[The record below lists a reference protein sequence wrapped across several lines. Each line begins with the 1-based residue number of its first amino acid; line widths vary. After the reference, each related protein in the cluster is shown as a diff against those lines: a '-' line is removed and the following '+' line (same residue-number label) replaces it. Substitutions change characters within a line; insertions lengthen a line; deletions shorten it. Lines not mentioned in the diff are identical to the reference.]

1 MILIDSNVTS
11 CNELTINY
19 NFSYP
24 METKARKMVSLVIP
38 AFNEEAILI
47 QNLQI
52 VCNYMKG
59 LEQKYDWEIVLVNDG
74 SKDNTG
80 MLADDFAKE
89 NLRVR
94 VIHHIVNLNL
104 GNALKTGF
112 AQAKGDYTIVLD
124 LDLSYNE
131 NHIEQILE
139 TLEAT
144 QAHVVIA
151 SPYMKGGKVTAVPFL
166 RKFLSRYVNKFMR
179 MAAQEKYYTY
189 TAMVRGY
196 QTNFI
201 KTLNL
206 KTKDYE
212 VSPEILY
219 KAMILRARI
228 VEIPAHLDWSE
239 QNKFKG
245 KRTSSIRILR
255 SILSSLMSG
264 FIFRPYVY
272 FLAVGVLLALITIY
286 IIGWVFINTFS
297 VYPEV
302 TENFVTL
309 EERFSEAVRLT
320 FQRRPHAFF
329 VGGVTLIVSL
339 LFFAVGFLSLQNK
352 RYFDE
357 LFHLSTNLSK
367 KLTRPE

>member
-1 MILIDSNVTS
+1 
-11 CNELTINY
+11 
-19 NFSYP
+19 
-24 METKARKMVSLVIP
+24 METKAKKMVSLVIP
-38 AFNEEAILI
+38 AFNEEAIVSP
-47 QNLQI
+47 NLGI
-52 VCNYMKG
+52 ICNYMKG

-74 SKDNTG
+74 SKDKTG
-80 MLADDFAKE
+80 VLADAFAKE

-131 NHIEQILE
+131 NHIEQILD

-151 SPYMKGGKVTAVPFL
+151 SPYMKGGKVTEVPFF
-166 RKFLSRYVNKFMR
+166 RKFLSKCVNRFMR
-179 MAAQEKYYTY
+179 LAAQEKYHTY

-196 QTNFI
+196 RTDFI
-201 KTLNL
+201 KNLNL

-228 VEIPAHLDWSE
+228 IEIPAHLDWTE
-239 QNKFKG
+239 QNKLKG

-255 SILSSLMSG
+255 SVISGLMCG
-264 FIFRPYVY
+264 FIFRPYIY
-272 FLAVGVLLALITIY
+272 FLGVAVFLMILSLY
-286 IIGWVFINTFS
+286 MIIWIFINTFS
-297 VYPEV
+297 VYPEIV
-302 TENFVTL
+302 TTTNYWD
-309 EERFSEAVRLT
+309 ERFSKAVGLT
-320 FQRRPHAFF
+320 FEMRPHAFF
-329 VGGVTLIVSL
+329 VGGITLIVSL
-339 LFFAVGFLSLQNK
+339 LFFAVGFLSLQSK
-352 RYFDE
+352 RYFEE
-357 LFHLSTNLSK
+357 LFNLNTNLSRK
-367 KLTRPE
+367 ISKSE